1 MKVLS
6 FIGKLFLKIIFAPL
20 WLLLTILIGI
30 FSMFIGVAAWIL
42 CIVAIV
48 LGIVGVFVM
57 INETVKDGLLVLFIA
72 YLLSP
77 WGISMFVTWILSKF
91 ILFKDWLTAKVY

>member
-20 WLLLTILIGI
+20 WLLLTIFIGI
-30 FSMFIGVAAWIL
+30 FSMLIGIAAWIF

-48 LGIVGVFVM
+48 LGIVGIFVM
-57 INETVKDGLLVLFIA
+57 ITETVKDGLLVLFLA
-72 YLLSP
+72 CLLSP
-77 WGISMFVTWILSKF
+77 WGIPMFATWVLSKF
-91 ILFKDWLTAKVY
+91 IFFREWLTAKVY